1 MRDKKVQKMVT
12 AALFTGAA
20 ILFGYVE
27 TLLPIP
33 LPVPG
38 MKLGLAN
45 IAVLAVL
52 YTAGPGM
59 AVAVDLVRILVNG
72 LMFTGLYGFLFSL
85 AGGAVS
91 LLVMILL
98 YRSGKFGV
106 TGVSTAGALA
116 HQAGQILVAVP
127 LLGSQAVL
135 GLFPVLGAFAIVT
148 GIVTGLTAAGLIRHL
163 PKGEK
168 V

>member
-1 MRDKKVQKMVT
+1 
-12 AALFTGAA
+12 
-20 ILFGYVE
+20 
-27 TLLPIP
+27 
-33 LPVPG
+33 
-38 MKLGLAN
+38 
-45 IAVLAVL
+45 
-52 YTAGPGM
+52 M

-85 AGGAVS
+85 TGGAVS

>member
-1 MRDKKVQKMVT
+1 MRDRKVQKMVT

-52 YTAGPGM
+52 YTAGPVM
-59 AVAVDLVRILVNG
+59 TVASDLVRILVCG
-72 LMFTGLYGFLFSL
+72 LLFTGLYGFLFSL
-85 AGGAVS
+85 AGGMVS
-91 LLVMILL
+91 LLVEILL
-98 YRSGKFGV
+98 FRSRKFGV
-106 TGVSTAGALA
+106 TGVSVAGAVA

-127 LLGSQAVL
+127 LLGSSAVA
-135 GLFPVLGAFAIVT
+135 GLFPVLGAFAIGT
-148 GIVTGLTAAGLIRHL
+148 GVVIGLTASELIRHL
-163 PKGEK
+163 PGSEK

>member
-1 MRDKKVQKMVT
+1 MRDRKVQKMVT

-91 LLVMILL
+91 LLIMILL
-98 YRSGKFGV
+98 YKCGRFGV
-106 TGVSTAGALA
+106 AGVSAAGALA

-127 LLGSQAVL
+127 LLGSEAVL
-135 GLFPVLGAFAIVT
+135 ALLPVLGALAVGT

-163 PKGEK
+163 PTDGK